1 MSDQRMQ
8 PFDPV
13 RWGLQAYRN
22 GSAPRASDSDSDD
35 DDECDS
41 DVDSDGEDGALVP
54 HSQSNQAVPA
64 TVEHIHNPV
73 HKHSN
78 PEDLVAIIE
87 AQDKVIKSQNALI
100 CREFD

>member
-22 GSAPRASDSDSDD
+22 GSAPRASDSD
-35 DDECDS
+35 
-41 DVDSDGEDGALVP
+41 VDSDGENGALVQ

-64 TVEHIHNPV
+64 TIEHIHNPV

-100 CREFD
+100 CRKFD